1 MFFVEKF
8 WWNKDLNFLLID
20 ICKKLSIKSS
30 FVLNYFDYG
39 VFKVLFDSLLVNIF
53 LNLIFFF
60 VKWVSLNLGKI
71 RWK

>member
-20 ICKKLSIKSS
+20 ICKKLSIKNS

>member
-8 WWNKDLNFLLID
+8 WWNKDLDFLLID
-20 ICKKLSIKSS
+20 ICKKLSIKNS